1 MTHCSLFKEVAQRIV
16 QNAQSSQ
23 NDALSPA
30 LKSAPGM
37 RSSESAQMSGSTFS
51 PRPLTSPTDKSALI
65 QG

>member
-1 MTHCSLFKEVAQRIV
+1 MTHCSLFKEAAQRIV

-30 LKSAPGM
+30 LKAAVGM
-37 RSSESAQMSGSTFS
+37 RSAPPAQMSGSTFS
-51 PRPLTSPTDKSALI
+51 PRPLTSPTDTSAVI